1 MASGRQS
8 DISADTSRSL
18 EAGRIVNRCLKA
30 ERGDRAD
37 TRHGHEPSD
46 LRIVTRQ
53 LQNLTVEIVDL
64 LFNGL
69 ARREQRPDHSIN
81 SGRSAISS
89 SARTAKTLN
98 LARPITRP
106 TFLSRPRTWFADPYR
121 SWRLRSYER
130 SDRLRLG
137 IDYALS
143 HD

>member
-30 ERGDRAD
+30 ERGNRAD

-69 ARREQRPDHSIN
+69 ALDFDQQRPARQQRPNRVAIEVLDAHLLKTS
-81 SGRSAISS
+81 RSA
-89 SARTAKTLN
+89 
-98 LARPITRP
+98 
-106 TFLSRPRTWFADPYR
+106 
-121 SWRLRSYER
+121 
-130 SDRLRLG
+130 
-137 IDYALS
+137 
-143 HD
+143 

>member
-30 ERGDRAD
+30 KRGDRAD

-69 ARREQRPDHSIN
+69 ARLEQRPDHSDQLYRVHSYCRANDEIFVGDPTKGAKVFELWRSK
-81 SGRSAISS
+81 SG
-89 SARTAKTLN
+89 
-98 LARPITRP
+98 
-106 TFLSRPRTWFADPYR
+106 
-121 SWRLRSYER
+121 LRMR
-130 SDRLRLG
+130 
-137 IDYALS
+137 
-143 HD
+143 